1 MPRLLRQDCL
11 RRRWPV
17 TQSRVGPF
25 RVVFHAP
32 PLRQNLCLLQRVKDL
47 AVQELISQLPIKTFT
62 APVGS
67 VLNGPES
74 YAVVDISSPS
84 SPVVHVNVADL
95 SSRDIFDPD
104 TATWAPNNRFY
115 VADGTGGFAIY
126 DALQGGGPATMIT
139 NPAFSYVYDQVISQQ
154 VLYQAAILGEEGGL
168 ACFDL
173 SGGTPSLIGT
183 LLYLNDTAFAVQVS
197 GTNVF
202 LGLADTLK
210 VVDASNPASPVEISS
225 VAIPVNALA
234 LSGSTLFVGTTDGR
248 LVVFDVSTPASPQ
261 QIASVTMPAPSTMR
275 LSGTLLLVAAG
286 QSGMLVFDVSQPS
299 APAMLSQFSP
309 SVSAP
314 VWDVAQVAGSAVM
327 LAADSSGIVTVDIS
341 NPSHPQQL
349 YQQPLPYGNAFPN
362 HFSETGIEPAFSL
375 ATQNGLTYV
384 GTTDGIVF
392 SYDTTVADVPR
403 LIAINVVGAGLEPV
417 AVISTTASNL
427 YLAVVGVTVQLDNSI
442 PQNSIELYYPPAAL
456 SLAVSITDDARCS
469 GITGNPKME
478 WMSRRSSTNA
488 HTPDRFGVAQH

>member
-1 MPRLLRQDCL
+1 
-11 RRRWPV
+11 
-17 TQSRVGPF
+17 
-25 RVVFHAP
+25 
-32 PLRQNLCLLQRVKDL
+32 
-47 AVQELISQLPIKTFT
+47 
-62 APVGS
+62 
-67 VLNGPES
+67 
-74 YAVVDISSPS
+74 
-84 SPVVHVNVADL
+84 
-95 SSRDIFDPD
+95 
-104 TATWAPNNRFY
+104 
-115 VADGTGGFAIY
+115 
-126 DALQGGGPATMIT
+126 
-139 NPAFSYVYDQVISQQ
+139 
-154 VLYQAAILGEEGGL
+154 
-168 ACFDL
+168 
-173 SGGTPSLIGT
+173 
-183 LLYLNDTAFAVQVS
+183 
-197 GTNVF
+197 
-202 LGLADTLK
+202 
-210 VVDASNPASPVEISS
+210 
-225 VAIPVNALA
+225 
-234 LSGSTLFVGTTDGR
+234 
-248 LVVFDVSTPASPQ
+248 
-261 QIASVTMPAPSTMR
+261 
-275 LSGTLLLVAAG
+275 VAAG